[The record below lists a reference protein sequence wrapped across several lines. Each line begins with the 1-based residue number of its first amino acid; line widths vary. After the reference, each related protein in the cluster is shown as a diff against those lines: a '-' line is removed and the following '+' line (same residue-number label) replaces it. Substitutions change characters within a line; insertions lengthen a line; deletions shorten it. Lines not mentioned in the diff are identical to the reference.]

1 MEINFVLPGN
11 SNLPIGGNKIIYQYA
26 NELSSRGHQV
36 TLTFL
41 FDLRTNKLRFFC
53 KYLLR
58 NQIIKRRSSHKHEI
72 TWFSLNKE
80 IKIKFDVIFLSE
92 LIDADVVIATEARTT
107 KVVSKLNKKKGRKPR
122 ILSKTSPEQKRIC
135 PFHRHFFILSVNIIA
150 P

>member
-58 NQIIKRRSSHKHEI
+58 NQIIKRSSSHKHEI

-80 IKIKFDVIFLSE
+80 IKIKFDVSI
-92 LIDADVVIATEARTT
+92 
-107 KVVSKLNKKKGRKPR
+107 
-122 ILSKTSPEQKRIC
+122 
-135 PFHRHFFILSVNIIA
+135 
-150 P
+150 